1 MKICASVA
9 ISHRKVAKDAEFFY
23 HGGHGGKGV
32 LSEIE
37 VFKNFY
43 HFRVIGVFQWL
54 KEYLE
59 KLDNRIKNYS
69 WDKETKKHQR
79 CDSLFA

>member
-9 ISHRKVAKDAEFFY
+9 IIHRK
-23 HGGHGGKGV
+23 GHGGKGV